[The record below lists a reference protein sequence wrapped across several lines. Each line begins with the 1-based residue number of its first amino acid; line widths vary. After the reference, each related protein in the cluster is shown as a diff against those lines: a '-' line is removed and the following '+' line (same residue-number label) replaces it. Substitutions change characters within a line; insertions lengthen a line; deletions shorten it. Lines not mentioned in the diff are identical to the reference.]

1 MLFLLFSRMC
11 EIKVYVN
18 QDPHM
23 YLSLNLL
30 IFIPIAFKEVIN
42 HLQVNITAR
51 PSNLTEDIN
60 TYSEGIV
67 LPWECRNEKISDAE
81 AESQTLDCS
90 KFTQVVPLS
99 RLCFP

>member
-1 MLFLLFSRMC
+1 MFFLLFSRIYV
-11 EIKVYVN
+11 IKLHVN

-30 IFIPIAFKEVIN
+30 IFMPIAFKEVIN
-42 HLQVNITAR
+42 HLQVNLTAR

-67 LPWECRNEKISDAE
+67 LPWECRNERISDTE
-81 AESQTLDCS
+81 AEGQTLDCS
-90 KFTQVVPLS
+90 EFTQVVPLS
-99 RLCFP
+99 RFCFP